1 MNKRY
6 FPETQNI
13 HPEAVLGDNNVFH
26 SHIWVG
32 KGVVIGDN
40 CKVQAFAF
48 IPDGVTL
55 ENNVF
60 IGPHVCF
67 TNDRHP
73 HAQGEWQESKTL
85 VQEGASVGANATIVA
100 GVTIGKGA
108 TVGAGAVVTKD
119 VPAGETWVGNPASPI
134 TRSLKPVEVQK
145 EVGC

>member
-13 HPEAVLGDNNVFH
+13 HPDAKLGDGCVFH
-26 SHIWVG
+26 SHVWIG
-32 KGVVIGDN
+32 KGVVIGDDS
-40 CKVQAFAF
+40 KVQAFAF

-55 ENNVF
+55 GRGVF

-73 HAQGEWQESKTL
+73 KAQGAWEESKTI
-85 VQEGASVGANATIVA
+85 VEDGASIGANATIVA
-100 GVTIGKGA
+100 GVTIGAGA
-108 TVGAGAVVTKD
+108 TVGAGAVVTHN
-119 VPAGETWVGNPASPI
+119 VPAGETWVGNPARRLSRLTTEI
-134 TRSLKPVEVQK
+134 QK